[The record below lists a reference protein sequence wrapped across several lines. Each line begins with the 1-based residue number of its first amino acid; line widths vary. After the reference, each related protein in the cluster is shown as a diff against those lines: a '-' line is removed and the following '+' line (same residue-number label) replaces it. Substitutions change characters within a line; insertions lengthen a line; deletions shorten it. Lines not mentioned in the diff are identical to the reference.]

1 MAALHRLKYLCDKS
15 LANVLFTTYTNAL
28 NDNLKALVSKMG
40 IADRYTLTNID
51 KLMVELANKYNL
63 GKVDYTEGLKIWQSV
78 VETEATEFEPTFLKA
93 EYEDVILYNGNESQ
107 EAYLKQARVGRCRS
121 LTRKQRLEIWGL
133 VEKYKQQRAEKGSY
147 DRYEMF
153 NRLTRYLNENN
164 IHPYTNVIADEI
176 QDFSNPE
183 LRFLRALVVEGAN
196 DLFLAGDPYQKVYSS
211 KKLNFAAA
219 GINIRGSK
227 SRKLKVNY
235 RTTEEIKRRAV
246 SVVKGVP
253 FDDFDG
259 GEENIVGYVSLMHG
273 AAPVYEMAESPDAEG
288 KKVLDWLAE
297 LKKDGKEYSDICIA
311 AYSNNSLRRIKDLL
325 HKQNIA
331 SYDRTSG
338 SAKGD
343 AKGVNLCTFHS
354 IKGLEFKSVILMGVN
369 EQNVPSKVVPNA
381 YPFTDKDAV
390 QQKDYL
396 LQMRSLLYVAIT
408 RARETTFITGTGE
421 QCGLLK

>member
-1 MAALHRLKYLCDKS
+1 
-15 LANVLFTTYTNAL
+15 
-28 NDNLKALVSKMG
+28 
-40 IADRYTLTNID
+40 
-51 KLMVELANKYNL
+51 
-63 GKVDYTEGLKIWQSV
+63 
-78 VETEATEFEPTFLKA
+78 
-93 EYEDVILYNGNESQ
+93 
-107 EAYLKQARVGRCRS
+107 
-121 LTRKQRLEIWGL
+121 
-133 VEKYKQQRAEKGSY
+133 
-147 DRYEMF
+147 
-153 NRLTRYLNENN
+153 
-164 IHPYTNVIADEI
+164 
-176 QDFSNPE
+176 
-183 LRFLRALVVEGAN
+183 
-196 DLFLAGDPYQKVYSS
+196 
-211 KKLNFAAA
+211 
-219 GINIRGSK
+219 
-227 SRKLKVNY
+227 
-235 RTTEEIKRRAV
+235 
-246 SVVKGVP
+246 
-253 FDDFDG
+253 
-259 GEENIVGYVSLMHG
+259 
-273 AAPVYEMAESPDAEG
+273 MAESPDAEG